1 MLERKGRWN
10 TAWAALCVMTLV
22 WQLCSQAAG
31 DLGIAHH
38 CSVPQFPFQTTTT
51 FWTSFGIELIWKT
64 TSYWQKALTQFIIRF
79 FPSSSKYPTATYKA
93 KSDVFTAVKAAIS
106 QILSERRWNHTSNAQ
121 KRTCKKD
128 RWENG
133 CSIPV
138 PTATPRDRQPDLPSL
153 HSSSYHFQRPRRC
166 CYPAISTWTPIL
178 IGFTDNLGLV

>member
-1 MLERKGRWN
+1 MKHSMSSSVCDDSGV
-10 TAWAALCVMTLV
+10 AALFPGCWGFEDCTSLF
-22 WQLCSQAAG
+22 CA
-31 DLGIAHH
+31 
-38 CSVPQFPFQTTTT
+38 SVSFQTTTT

-178 IGFTDNLGLV
+178 IGFTDNLGLG